1 MSNPVFSQASRA
13 VQIASPFGGDALL
26 LGELSGSEQ
35 LCQLFQFGLR
45 LFSEKGDLDPDAVL
59 GKPVTVTV
67 KLGDQKSPRY
77 FHGLVTDFS
86 LSGYNERLHEY
97 HATVR
102 PWFWFLTRTSD
113 CRIYQGRTVPEIFQD
128 VCRQAGFSDFR
139 LALAGKYEP
148 WEYCVQYRETDFA
161 FLSRLLEQEGIFYFF
176 EHAKDKHT
184 LVLCDDV
191 ARLAPVSGYESV
203 PYFPPTGGETRRERD
218 HLSSWAFQ
226 KSFQP
231 GMFATRDYDF
241 KTPTPLLAATDNI
254 SRPYDKV
261 SYEIYE
267 YPAEAQTQ
275 QAAERVAKV
284 RIQELQTGQLLARGS
299 GNAAGLA
306 AGALFKLTD
315 HPRADQNIQY
325 LISATSIT
333 LSNDSFHSGGES
345 KGPQFKV
352 SLEGLDAREPFRPGR
367 TTPKPIIQGAQTAV
381 VVGPKSDEIHTDEFG
396 RVKVQFHWDRY
407 GKLDGDSSCWIRVAQ
422 PWAGKGW
429 GAMQVPR
436 IGQEVVVSFLEGDPD
451 RPIIVGSVYNGA
463 NKPPYAL
470 PDNKTQSGV
479 KTRSSLQGTA
489 DNCNEIRFEDKKG
502 AEQLFIHAEK
512 NQDIEVENDET
523 HSVGHDRKKEV
534 KHDETVAI
542 GNDRKEDV
550 KHDETITVGNDRT
563 ESVTANERITIGKD
577 QTVTIGAKQ
586 TLSVAKD
593 RSIDVGANQ
602 RMTIARNLTIDAGDS
617 ITITTG
623 NASISM
629 RKDGTI
635 AIRGRNITIDGSGT
649 VNVKASGNVVVKG
662 SKVLSN

>member
-1 MSNPVFSQASRA
+1 MSDPVFSQASRA
-13 VQIASPFGGDALL
+13 VQVASPFGGDTLL
-26 LGELSGSEQ
+26 LGELSGTEQ

-77 FHGLVTDFS
+77 FHGLVTEFS

-148 WEYCVQYRETDFA
+148 WDYCVQYRETDFA

-176 EHAKDKHT
+176 EHSKDKHV

-191 ARLAPVSGYESV
+191 ARLAPVSGYENV
-203 PYFPPTGGETRRERD
+203 PFFPPTDGETRRERD

-241 KTPTPLLAATDNI
+241 KTPTPLLAASDNI

-261 SYEIYE
+261 SYEIYD
-267 YPAEAQTQ
+267 YPAEAETQ

-306 AGALFKLTD
+306 AGSLFKLTD

-325 LISATSIT
+325 LIAATSIT
-333 LSNDSFHSGGES
+333 LSNDSFHSGGTS
-345 KGPQFKV
+345 TGPQFKV
-352 SLEGLDAREPFRPGR
+352 SLEGLDSREPYRPRR
-367 TTPKPIIQGAQTAV
+367 TTSKPIVQGSQTAV
-381 VVGPKSDEIHTDEFG
+381 VVGPKADEIHTDEFG

-429 GAMQVPR
+429 GAIQIPR

-463 NKPPYAL
+463 NKPPYSL

-512 NQDIEVENDET
+512 NQDIEVENDES
-523 HSVGHDRKKEV
+523 HSVGNDRKKDI
-534 KHDETVAI
+534 KHDETV
-542 GNDRKEDV
+542 
-550 KHDETITVGNDRT
+550 TVGNDRT
-563 ESVTANERITIGKD
+563 ESVGANERIDVGKD
-577 QTVTIGAKQ
+577 QDVTIAATQ
-586 TLSVAKD
+586 TISVGND
-593 RSIDVGANQ
+593 RNIDVGDSQ
-602 RMTIARNLTIDAGDS
+602 RLTVARTLTINAGDS

-629 RKDGTI
+629 RSDGTI
-635 AIRGRNITIDGSGT
+635 AIRGSNISIEGSGK
-649 VNVKASGNVVVKG
+649 VNVKAGGEVVVRG
-662 SKVLSN
+662 SKVLTN